1 MHFLSTAIL
10 LTGLIATVLGQNGT
24 KIGYSGKFSTLS
36 GGLQGTVTV
45 INSTTLKIS
54 NYELQDASAPA
65 LYWWG
70 ATNSDLKDGF
80 RISNMHITIPTKNP
94 SEMTIEL
101 DAGKTIMDFSVVGLW
116 CEKFGI
122 DFGQTTLAADG
133 SSGATTASV
142 TAASTTSATSSTTST
157 SAAIRQAV
165 SVSTVLAGLF
175 ASALFF

>member
-1 MHFLSTAIL
+1 
-10 LTGLIATVLGQNGT
+10 
-24 KIGYSGKFSTLS
+24 
-36 GGLQGTVTV
+36 
-45 INSTTLKIS
+45 
-54 NYELQDASAPA
+54 
-65 LYWWG
+65 
-70 ATNSDLKDGF
+70 
-80 RISNMHITIPTKNP
+80 MHITIPTKNP

-101 DAGKTIMDFSVVGLW
+101 DAGKTITDVSVVGLW